1 MLKTR
6 IIPCVL
12 LKYYQLVKSINFS
25 SFRTIGHVVSTARI
39 YNARNVDELII
50 LDINKNGVIDFE
62 SLEDIAN
69 ECFMPLTIGGGIR
82 ALEDIKKVLDIGA
95 DKISIN
101 FMALQNPD
109 FIKKA
114 ANAFGSSCI
123 VCSIDV
129 KKDKNQFKVFNN
141 KILDIDPLDLALKYE
156 SLGAGEILLTSVDKE
171 GSSLGY
177 DWELL
182 EYFKDKLKIPL
193 IINGG
198 LSKPQDGVKA
208 IQLGANALAGAFIF
222 HFSQYTPND
231 IKKELLMHQ
240 IPVRI

>member
-6 IIPCVL
+6 VIPCVL
-12 LKYYQLVKSINFS
+12 LKDGQLVKSINFN
-25 SFRTIGHVVSTARI
+25 SFRTIGHLKSTARI

-50 LDINKNGVIDFE
+50 LNLDEKIDFE

-69 ECFMPLTIGGGIR
+69 ECFMPLSIGGGIKN
-82 ALEDIKKVLDIGA
+82 LEDIKKILNIGA

-101 FMALQNPD
+101 SIALQNPN
-109 FIKKA
+109 FIKEA
-114 ANAFGSSCI
+114 ANTFGSSCI

-129 KKDKNQFKVFNN
+129 KKDKKEFKVFN
-141 KILDIDPLDLALKYE
+141 KKLLDINPLELALKYE
-156 SLGAGEILLTSVDKE
+156 SLGAGEILLTSIDKE

-182 EYFKDKLKIPL
+182 EYFKGKLKIPL

-208 IQLGANALAGAFIF
+208 IQLGANALAGAYIF

-231 IKKELLMHQ
+231 IKNELLKNN
-240 IPVRI
+240 ISVRIV